1 MVTRI
6 FIFPLNHI
14 FPFPSTFFS
23 FLVFLLYS
31 IFKYNLTGQ
40 TKWFFSTKGCCY
52 FNSFETL
59 FSSVQFFPTCPSTL
73 LQHCHYHNCNSITE
87 PMYRQCMLTDLMV
100 LTIKKTKVSLPTHP
114 FLLFAPFTVQMSAFI
129 VCKMTVKPMI
139 MVWCASFGWQCLYN
153 DFSNTLTSQH

>member
-1 MVTRI
+1 MVTHI

-14 FPFPSTFFS
+14 FPFPATFFS

-73 LQHCHYHNCNSITE
+73 SQHCHYHNCNSITE

-100 LTIKKTKVSLPTHP
+100 LTIKKDKGFPTHP
-114 FLLFAPFTVQMSAFI
+114 PFSTVCSI
-129 VCKMTVKPMI
+129 YCPNVSI
-139 MVWCASFGWQCLYN
+139 HCLQN
-153 DFSNTLTSQH
+153 DC